1 MNSLVPFLCN
11 DSLALSAVS
20 GYREHDQRGSMIKV
34 YYLVETNL
42 TPKPGA
48 MTSPLPS
55 IAF

>member
-55 IAF
+55 IAL